1 MACHG
6 CNLFKSTKT
15 EFFDV
20 ATDRIIRLFNP
31 RLDIWNEQFA
41 WTSDFTEIV
50 GLTAIGRVT
59 IEALKL
65 NREGLVNQREM
76 LNNYGKHPPD

>member
-1 MACHG
+1 M
-6 CNLFKSTKT
+6 
-15 EFFDV
+15 